1 MYRGCTVAVVVPAYN
16 ESGFVGEVIETVPAF
31 VDRVYAVDDCSTDGT
46 WAEMREAATRVNER
60 EQMVTD
66 GRGEANE
73 VSRPSPDDRDDADGG
88 DAGSAAAGTVEAAT
102 ADAESGAAGTGAAGE
117 TAAGDA
123 RVATRARAA
132 QRGAAEPPTFDPR
145 VVPMRHEENR
155 GVGAAITTGYRQA
168 LADGIDVT
176 AVMNGDGQMDPDI
189 LDRIIDPVVEGR
201 ADYAKGDRLSFPAYR
216 EGMSGWRLF
225 GNVVLTFL
233 TKVASGYWKM
243 TDPQNGYTAVSLEAL
258 EALDLEAAHETYGF
272 CNDVLVRLNVTDFRI
287 ADVPMQAVYGEETS
301 HINYSTFIPVVS
313 MLLLGGFVR
322 RLRDK
327 HLVVDFHPMVFLYA
341 LGAFG
346 AAGALAFAG
355 WAVAVAATAASGN
368 ALLSAGFAVTTAL
381 LGGLLLTLAMVFDM
395 RHNAEMEVHA

>member
-145 VVPMRHEENR
+145 VVPMRHE
-155 GVGAAITTGYRQA
+155 
-168 LADGIDVT
+168 
-176 AVMNGDGQMDPDI
+176 
-189 LDRIIDPVVEGR
+189 
-201 ADYAKGDRLSFPAYR
+201 
-216 EGMSGWRLF
+216 
-225 GNVVLTFL
+225 
-233 TKVASGYWKM
+233 
-243 TDPQNGYTAVSLEAL
+243 
-258 EALDLEAAHETYGF
+258 
-272 CNDVLVRLNVTDFRI
+272 
-287 ADVPMQAVYGEETS
+287 
-301 HINYSTFIPVVS
+301 
-313 MLLLGGFVR
+313 
-322 RLRDK
+322 
-327 HLVVDFHPMVFLYA
+327 
-341 LGAFG
+341 
-346 AAGALAFAG
+346 
-355 WAVAVAATAASGN
+355 
-368 ALLSAGFAVTTAL
+368 
-381 LGGLLLTLAMVFDM
+381 
-395 RHNAEMEVHA
+395 